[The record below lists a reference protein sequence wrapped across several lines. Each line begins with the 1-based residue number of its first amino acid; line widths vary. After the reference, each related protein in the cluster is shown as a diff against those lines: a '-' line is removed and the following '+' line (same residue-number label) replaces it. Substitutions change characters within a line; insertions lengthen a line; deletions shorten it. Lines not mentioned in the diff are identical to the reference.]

1 MGVATPEIVKACAF
15 RINCLSFRF
24 HPVATHITTK
34 CVITKSIN
42 DKKLHCLEGTIWD
55 GFSGDMP
62 RFSTICDTPGKFK
75 SFYNTHL
82 ELLYQTVVK
91 FGAVDKLV
99 KYLREVRIE
108 LGKVIWPKREEVIK
122 LTSVVFIIS
131 AVVGAYLGGLD
142 LMFTKLLT
150 YIIAE

>member
-1 MGVATPEIVKACAF
+1 M
-15 RINCLSFRF
+15 
-24 HPVATHITTK
+24 
-34 CVITKSIN
+34 
-42 DKKLHCLEGTIWD
+42 
-55 GFSGDMP
+55 
-62 RFSTICDTPGKFK
+62 
-75 SFYNTHL
+75 
-82 ELLYQTVVK
+82 VK

>member
-1 MGVATPEIVKACAF
+1 
-15 RINCLSFRF
+15 
-24 HPVATHITTK
+24 
-34 CVITKSIN
+34 
-42 DKKLHCLEGTIWD
+42 
-55 GFSGDMP
+55 
-62 RFSTICDTPGKFK
+62 
-75 SFYNTHL
+75 
-82 ELLYQTVVK
+82 VVK